1 MKKRLVSLFLALT
14 MTAGAYC
21 LRRRFIRPGIISG
34 PGISRRP
41 GSISRCGFGPG
52 GGRGFQDG

>member
-14 MTAGAYC
+14 MTWGLTAC
-21 LRRRFIRPGIISG
+21 SGIISG